1 MEVFNTVSATH
12 SSCASSL
19 YRSSLGGLLS
29 GLSGARGCYAVH
41 RLVMYERAALQFP
54 CCWLFCSF
62 IHLLPFA
69 SLGAHRI
76 IWEFGGLYLVEQ
88 GSLHLPSVHLLLRS
102 HRATA
107 CTNSSK
113 GNHGDGKRSSSSP
126 SAGGL
131 SLGSKSRSP

>member
-12 SSCASSL
+12 SSCASPL
-19 YRSSLGGLLS
+19 YRSSFRGLLS
-29 GLSGARGCYAVH
+29 GLSGARGGYAVH

-54 CCWLFCSF
+54 CCWLLCSF

-69 SLGAHRI
+69 SLGAHGI
-76 IWEFGGLYLVEQ
+76 GGLYLVEQ
-88 GSLHLPSVHLLLRS
+88 GSLHLPSVHLPLRS

-107 CTNSSK
+107 CPNSSK

-126 SAGGL
+126 SAGGS
-131 SLGSKSRSP
+131 SLGSKSRRP